1 MPRSWKAHYQRG
13 FFFPLTHSTYHFS
26 FSNSNINSFFSLS
39 VFFLNI
45 FHRLFS
51 AASSDSI
58 RFHSN
63 LLSHDNDL
71 RVSIDNTCTDSLVT
85 ALDDEALLIN
95 DFMNDMSK
103 SKVRNWLHITT
114 HVKCTYDC
122 TSCVRKTKKKWLK
135 FLLNEIQF
143 IIDYIVCVWVILS
156 WNVLLIK
163 KKKVHFDDVSLYGTP
178 KEEPLPSLPVTAEK
192 TSSNFLKNQLQAWFQ
207 PTDNRLAMKLFGS
220 KKALVKERIRQKTA
234 GHWVIHPCSSFR

>member
-1 MPRSWKAHYQRG
+1 MTN
-13 FFFPLTHSTYHFS
+13 FPFDWNAFS
-26 FSNSNINSFFSLS
+26 V
-39 VFFLNI
+39 VFCLPHRKF
-45 FHRLFS
+45 RLFS

-95 DFMNDMSK
+95 DYMNDMSK
-103 SKVRNWLHITT
+103 SKVRI
-114 HVKCTYDC
+114 C
-122 TSCVRKTKKKWLK
+122 
-135 FLLNEIQF
+135 FLLLAFHLVLNFLFSWLDMESYVKAHFYSPNLLF
-143 IIDYIVCVWVILS
+143 I
-156 WNVLLIK
+156 
-163 KKKVHFDDVSLYGTP
+163 KVHFDDVSLYGTP
-178 KEEPLPSLPVTAEK
+178 KEEPLPSMPAMAEK

-234 GHWVIHPCSSFR
+234 GHWVIHPCSSFRWVPHFSIYFLKFNFKKTKYLHFKQ

>member
-1 MPRSWKAHYQRG
+1 MC
-13 FFFPLTHSTYHFS
+13 F
-26 FSNSNINSFFSLS
+26 
-39 VFFLNI
+39 
-45 FHRLFS
+45 RLFS

-95 DFMNDMSK
+95 DYMNDMSK
-103 SKVRNWLHITT
+103 SKVSFSLSGFLFAVLVTHKSATFNWH
-114 HVKCTYDC
+114 
-122 TSCVRKTKKKWLK
+122 
-135 FLLNEIQF
+135 FLLCSFFSFHRPEK
-143 IIDYIVCVWVILS
+143 
-156 WNVLLIK
+156 NVLCM
-163 KKKVHFDDVSLYGTP
+163 KVHFDDVSLYGTP
-178 KEEPLPSLPVTAEK
+178 KEEPLPSFPVTAEK
-192 TSSNFLKNQLQAWFQ
+192 PSSNFLKNQLQAWFQ

-234 GHWVIHPCSSFR
+234 GHWVIHPCSSFRWVFRVWRKLEENEHRNRFCINKFSW